1 MQVGGIDI
9 SVSRKNIKNLHLY
22 VKPPAGRVEVSAP
35 RAIADSAI
43 AIFVRMHLGWIRRKR
58 TELLAQPRQTKR
70 EFISG
75 ETLYLFGRQYFLQ
88 VDYSEHGNSLALSCN
103 TANLKVRRSS
113 TAEQRER
120 YVSEWYRTRLTAEI
134 ERLMPKWEATTG
146 LKCVDWKIKNMTTR
160 WGSCN
165 VAKGRIWLNL
175 QLVKK
180 PLRALEYVI
189 LHELCH
195 LKEKSH
201 GQGFKAMMDSFMPN
215 WREVRKELNDQ
226 ILDYIDETPANA
238 QRAGKGLLK

>member
-1 MQVGGIDI
+1 MQIGGIA
-9 SVSRKNIKNLHLY
+9 VSIARKDIKNLHLY

-58 TELLAQPRQTKR
+58 AELASQPRQTKR
-70 EFISG
+70 EFVSG
-75 ETLYLFGRQYFLQ
+75 ETLYFFGRQYFLQ
-88 VDYSEHGNSLALSCN
+88 VDYSEHGNALVLSGN
-103 TANLKVRRSS
+103 TAVLKVRKSS
-113 TAEQRER
+113 TAKQRER
-120 YVSEWYRTRLTAEI
+120 YVTEWYRIRLASEV
-134 ERLMPKWEATTG
+134 ERLMPKWEMTTG

-175 QLVKK
+175 QLAKK

-195 LKEKSH
+195 LKEKTH
-201 GQGFKAMMDSFMPN
+201 GRAFKAMMDSFMPN
-215 WREVRKELNDQ
+215 WREVRKELNDL
-226 ILDYIDETPANA
+226 ILDYIGETSADEQPVK
-238 QRAGKGLLK
+238 RMS